1 MQTFAGKS
9 KYSIYVIIGL
19 THPHSSLQAYANAKW
34 YDWEEDM
41 CLLST
46 RFPELL
52 FCLHGEGESGDDLW
66 DAYFFEGKCQHC
78 PAVITYE
85 DFDPSKLCAGRE
97 SADTRRG
104 VYHVSDSAV
113 TVCTSSDISIGKG
126 KSTAYIVGS
135 LLPQTRCHLVSDAR
149 NRSEI

>member
-1 MQTFAGKS
+1 MGYYTDYTLTA
-9 KYSIYVIIGL
+9 SICTVGADSYTTATI
-19 THPHSSLQAYANAKW
+19 PHITLVSLEDEIEKMNIFDGGGDIEYGYYANAKW

-104 VYHVSDSAV
+104 VYSYQ
-113 TVCTSSDISIGKG
+113 SS
-126 KSTAYIVGS
+126 
-135 LLPQTRCHLVSDAR
+135 
-149 NRSEI
+149 

>member
-1 MQTFAGKS
+1 MGYYTDYTLTA
-9 KYSIYVIIGL
+9 SICTVGADSYTTATI
-19 THPHSSLQAYANAKW
+19 PHIALVSLEDEIEKMNIFDGGGDIEYGYYANAKW

-41 CLLST
+41 CLLSK

-52 FCLHGEGESGDDLW
+52 FCLHGEGESSDDLW

-97 SADTRRG
+97 SADTQKG
-104 VYHVSDSAV
+104 VYSCQS
-113 TVCTSSDISIGKG
+113 
-126 KSTAYIVGS
+126 
-135 LLPQTRCHLVSDAR
+135 P
-149 NRSEI
+149 